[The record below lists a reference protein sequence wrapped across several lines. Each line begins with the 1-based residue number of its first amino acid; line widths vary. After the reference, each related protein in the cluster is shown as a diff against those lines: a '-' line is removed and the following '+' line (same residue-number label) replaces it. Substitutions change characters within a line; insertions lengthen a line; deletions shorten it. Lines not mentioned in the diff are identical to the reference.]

1 MMLLTHL
8 AVWSLVA
15 FAALLFGAQLA
26 AHELGAWI
34 GRRRVRRRDARKE
47 GAGVLVGSLLGLL
60 AFVLA
65 LTLSFANERFS
76 GRHAGTLNEA
86 NAIGTAWLRAKA
98 AGQQEGDRIAKLLEE
113 YANQRIAFVRSP
125 HDLAALERIDARTQE
140 LQSAIWEQV
149 SAIVRERPDPFS
161 TSLMASLND
170 VFDMTTAQRFA
181 FETRLPAEIFWLLL
195 GLTLLGMG
203 VLGYELA
210 LIGVQIRFLTAV
222 LSFTWTIVIVDI
234 IDLSAPRLGGI
245 RTSTAAYEWTIQG
258 FHTETPDQSAR

>member
-1 MMLLTHL
+1 
-8 AVWSLVA
+8 
-15 FAALLFGAQLA
+15 
-26 AHELGAWI
+26 
-34 GRRRVRRRDARKE
+34 
-47 GAGVLVGSLLGLL
+47 
-60 AFVLA
+60 
-65 LTLSFANERFS
+65 
-76 GRHAGTLNEA
+76 
-86 NAIGTAWLRAKA
+86 
-98 AGQQEGDRIAKLLEE
+98 
-113 YANQRIAFVRSP
+113 
-125 HDLAALERIDARTQE
+125 
-140 LQSAIWEQV
+140 
-149 SAIVRERPDPFS
+149 
-161 TSLMASLND
+161 
-170 VFDMTTAQRFA
+170 MTTAQRFA